1 LTGVKPIVCDDH
13 AGLKAARRAM
23 LRALCRL
30 LHCPAGCTRSTPALS
45 LTVSFAVLLAALLHA
60 SWNALIKGGRDVL
73 LDTSA
78 LVVGAGLLAL
88 PFVFIVPLPAPAS
101 WPFIAASVTIHLAYY
116 YLLIAA
122 YRAGD
127 LSLVYPLMRGVAP
140 LLTAVL
146 GVVLLGELPS
156 SLGWAGMLAISGGVF
171 LLAWRALGHAPSVSR
186 EGAAIGFALTNAAVI
201 ATYTLVDGIGA
212 RRAADPWSYI
222 VWLFVLDMV
231 PFSLFM
237 LATRRQR
244 FIGFLRAN
252 ALRGLAGGALSAGA
266 YAISVWAMT
275 RAPIALVA
283 SLRET
288 SVLFATL
295 LGAHLLRE
303 RLTPRRWAGVCAV
316 VAGVVALKAG

>member
-1 LTGVKPIVCDDH
+1 
-13 AGLKAARRAM
+13 
-23 LRALCRL
+23 
-30 LHCPAGCTRSTPALS
+30 LS
-45 LTVSFAVLLAALLHA
+45 LAVSFAVLLAALLHA

-78 LVVGAGLLAL
+78 IVVGAGVVAI
-88 PFVFIVPLPAPAS
+88 PFLFVVPVPARES

-116 YLLIAA
+116 YLLVAA
-122 YRAGD
+122 YRVGD

-146 GVVLLGELPS
+146 GVALLGEVPS
-156 SLGWAGMLAISGGVF
+156 AFGWAGMLAISGGVF
-171 LLAWRALGHAPSVSR
+171 LLAYRALGHAPSR
-186 EGAAIGFALTNAAVI
+186 AAIGFALTNAAVI
-201 ATYTLVDGIGA
+201 AAYTLVDGTGA
-212 RRAADPWSYI
+212 RRAGDAWGYI
-222 VWLFVLDMV
+222 VWLFVLDML

-237 LATRRQR
+237 LVTRRMQ
-244 FIGFLRAN
+244 FVSFLRAN

-275 RAPIALVA
+275 RAPVALVA

-295 LGAHLLRE
+295 LGARLLRE
-303 RLTPRRWAGVCAV
+303 RLTARRWAGVAAV
-316 VAGVVALKAG
+316 VAGVLALKAG